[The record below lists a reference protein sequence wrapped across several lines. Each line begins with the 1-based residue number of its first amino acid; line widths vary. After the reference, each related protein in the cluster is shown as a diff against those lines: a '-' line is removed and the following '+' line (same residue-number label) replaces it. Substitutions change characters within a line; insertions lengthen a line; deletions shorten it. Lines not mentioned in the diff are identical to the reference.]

1 MGSQCP
7 TLTVQFTRSPQW
19 FADFGRLWYRDAHK
33 LKDILP
39 RVTYVERAFLS
50 DHPADLQL
58 RAVLNAISDLGIEV
72 VPISVE
78 EVWSRTE
85 SGTLAAAMVKGSD
98 HIGAWRF

>member
-1 MGSQCP
+1 M
-7 TLTVQFTRSPQW
+7 QFTRSPQS